1 MLKGFYGGNWRR
13 VSLSKYFI
21 PEFLNFVN
29 MENAWKSGKLNA
41 GRGMP
46 AVAGVPSSGTKSNS
60 NVGMGVQGTSPATGP
75 AQKRGSFGGGGASR
89 SRLPVNNGGFEFQ
102 FGTVDHCSQ
111 ADSDIPGT
119 QAFVSPENKVAFQD
133 LNGQTMELMKDM
145 AEQVDKSDQR
155 MGQSSQKAGLEK
167 PYPPIRTMDQVDQQA
182 GPSWRKE
189 GSVYDSSTNQIVD
202 ERMTAAQ
209 PPEVF
214 HPPAQRQPWVASVD
228 KSNEQITSS
237 FDDFPALGSTVV
249 GGGGKRT
256 KPRNQVVEPSK
267 SERVIEAAEYSGRS
281 EVRAWGSE
289 RTEPERA
296 VQSNF
301 KLGSGRGGGNWRESG
316 GVGKDLIN
324 SLGRTMA
331 KILRHQAVELKLDMR
346 NDGYVDVKQLL
357 SLSMRTASGQP
368 MSSHT
373 VDDVREAVKLDSKQR
388 FGIKEEAGVLL
399 IRANQGHSIKRVE
412 TEQLLKPMLTA
423 EEVPACVHGTYR
435 RHLPSIRKE
444 GLKRMNRNHVH
455 FAMGL
460 SPDDGVVSG
469 MRSTSEV
476 LIYLDVSKALKDG
489 MKLYVSENGVV
500 LTEGFQGVVPPEYF
514 KDIVQLPLRKK

>member
-324 SLGRTMA
+324 SLGRTMSVSSFWETHL
-331 KILRHQAVELKLDMR
+331 LRSVIYCDFCVPIEDL
-346 NDGYVDVKQLL
+346 
-357 SLSMRTASGQP
+357 P
-368 MSSHT
+368 SSIGT
-373 VDDVREAVKLDSKQR
+373 QKSKGFHLCWKPFAR
-388 FGIKEEAGVLL
+388 
-399 IRANQGHSIKRVE
+399 
-412 TEQLLKPMLTA
+412 LLKPETN
-423 EEVPACVHGTYR
+423 T
-435 RHLPSIRKE
+435 
-444 GLKRMNRNHVH
+444 
-455 FAMGL
+455 
-460 SPDDGVVSG
+460 
-469 MRSTSEV
+469 
-476 LIYLDVSKALKDG
+476 
-489 MKLYVSENGVV
+489 
-500 LTEGFQGVVPPEYF
+500 
-514 KDIVQLPLRKK
+514 